1 MADVGVFAAAPALA
15 EEHVALYV
23 AGEEHR
29 LLRDIA
35 HAVVERV
42 EAVVP
47 HIYAVD
53 QHLASRSVVKA
64 RYEADQRRLA
74 GARRADEGQR
84 FTLVCL
90 EADVLEHVAAV
101 GVVEAYVPELHG
113 AGLGGFGDA
122 ALQYAGLGGEN
133 LVYTSGGDLGGGQE
147 HDYDDKHHY
156 AHYDVGGV
164 GAEYDDI
171 AEAFKPSGHILG
183 GYGVY
188 YGRAHPV
195 YDQRQGVHA

>member
-1 MADVGVFAAAPALA
+1 M
-15 EEHVALYV
+15 
-23 AGEEHR
+23 
-29 LLRDIA
+29 
-35 HAVVERV
+35 
-42 EAVVP
+42 
-47 HIYAVD
+47 
-53 QHLASRSVVKA
+53 
-64 RYEADQRRLA
+64 
-74 GARRADEGQR
+74 
-84 FTLVCL
+84 
-90 EADVLEHVAAV
+90 LEHVAAV
-101 GVVEAYVPELHG
+101 GVVEADVPELHG

-133 LVYTSGGDLGGGQE
+133 LVYTSGGDLCGGQE

-195 YDQRQGVHA
+195 YDQRQGVHAQGHNGHQEAKVRWLKSCVRIRAEFDFSNLAFW